1 MTFKADH
8 SRTLAAWALRH
19 GPHGIVSAEM
29 DEPAPGDDADLPPSA
44 AIYLAE
50 RPDEAAYLVVQ
61 DGPRWAVVCH
71 ARGSVV
77 GTAPDLLGA
86 LWLVRGDHQDT
97 RAAA

>member
-1 MTFKADH
+1 MTFHPDH
-8 SRTLAAWALRH
+8 AHVLAAWALRH
-19 GPHGIVSAEM
+19 RSHGITSAEM

-44 AIYLAE
+44 AVYLTE
-50 RPDEAAYLVVQ
+50 RPDEAAYLVTL
-61 DGPRWAVVCH
+61 DGSRWAVVCH